1 MSEFSIIAV
10 KAQNGLRLYRELF
23 TILMGLVCT
32 HSNTHTT
39 TKNNY
44 ENNFTY
50 TTTNICENSIA
61 Y

>member
-23 TILMGLVCT
+23 TILMGDYT
-32 HSNTHTT
+32 HNFDYTHIQ
-39 TKNNY
+39 TKY
-44 ENNFTY
+44 EEKNFTY
-50 TTTNICENSIA
+50 TGKNICENSIA